1 MLIIPNSPKAT
12 GSGVCLGVPAKVLKV
27 RVEGGIKYAEVD
39 LGGVRREVI
48 VATDEP
54 LELGDYVIV
63 HAGIAISKI
72 NENEVKELSKLW
84 SEILNSLTAP

>member
-1 MLIIPNSPKAT
+1 MPKPPKAT

-39 LGGVRREVI
+39 LGGILREVVI
-48 VATDEP
+48 ATDDP
-54 LELGDYVIV
+54 IKSGDYVIV

-72 NENEVKELSKLW
+72 DEGEVKELSRLW
-84 SEILNSLTAP
+84 SEILSSLATP